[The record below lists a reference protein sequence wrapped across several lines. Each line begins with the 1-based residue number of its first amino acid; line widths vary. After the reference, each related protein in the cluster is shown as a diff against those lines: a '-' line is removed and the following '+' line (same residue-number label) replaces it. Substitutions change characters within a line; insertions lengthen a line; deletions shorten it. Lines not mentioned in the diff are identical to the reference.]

1 MGWEAK
7 LDIKEAL
14 QIGNHTTKEK
24 YKHNLQK
31 QEHIH
36 CIEITVNMQTKPEMT
51 TYYEI
56 INVFIVIFTTLECS
70 Q

>member
-1 MGWEAK
+1 MHLRKFLAWWDFLKKMGWEAK

-31 QEHIH
+31 QEQQRTH
-36 CIEITVNMQTKPEMT
+36 
-51 TYYEI
+51 
-56 INVFIVIFTTLECS
+56 TLYWNFSEDAN
-70 Q
+70 